1 MKFLVVALGLTL
13 APSLA
18 FAQSAQFW
26 YDQAANAAAPP
37 TPAAPFDPLPSAHD
51 DYMGV
56 PVPAGPSEETQ
67 RLQLDL
73 DTVRA
78 QRDYDEASRPYGSD
92 DGH

>member
-1 MKFLVVALGLTL
+1 MKILLVALGLTL

-18 FAQSAQFW
+18 FAQSAQVW
-26 YDQAANAAAPP
+26 YDMAARAAAASPP
-37 TPAAPFDPLPSAHD
+37 TPLDPLPSAHD
-51 DYMGV
+51 DYMDV

-92 DGH
+92 DGR